1 MNIASYIRASVSLFQ
16 TKASTCLIHDLQND
30 QLLVTI
36 DFCRIIETK
45 GMGLSLI
52 TSEFKQTLASI
63 MDVH

>member
-1 MNIASYIRASVSLFQ
+1 MFQ
-16 TKASTCLIHDLQND
+16 TKASTCLVHDLQND